1 MYTIYTYNTNI
12 LEIKSI
18 LEKVNRKMRV
28 FMADSCSFYC
38 FPKIVKKNQFNIY
51 MDTNTVSLLLVNY
64 YKNIKDAEAK
74 YSI

>member
-1 MYTIYTYNTNI
+1 MYLWQIIAVSTASQK
-12 LEIKSI
+12 LS
-18 LEKVNRKMRV
+18 
-28 FMADSCSFYC
+28 
-38 FPKIVKKNQFNIY
+38 KKNQFNIY